1 MNTENLI
8 PVEGHDGWF
17 RDPESNSILNCNTSA
32 YDEYM
37 ARYEA
42 RQAKKEKD
50 KALQQDVNV
59 LKSDIGDIKDLLQ
72 LLLKKS

>member
-17 RDPESNSILNCNTSA
+17 RDPETNSIVNCNTSD

-37 ARYEA
+37 ARWDA
-42 RQAKKEKD
+42 RQSKKEKD
-50 KALQQDVNV
+50 KALQADVSV
-59 LKSDIGDIKDLLQ
+59 LKSEMGDIKDLLQ